1 MFSPSRIQAS
11 AVLLTLLA
19 AGAGARSGTICR
31 QPSGRSY
38 RYRHTQDRLRFHR
51 LHAQGRARGRAPNG
65 VAEAPGA
72 HGPHILSG
80 E

>member
-31 QPSGRSY
+31 QPSGPSY
-38 RYRHTQDRLRFHR
+38 RYRHTRDRLRIHR
-51 LHAQGRARGRAPNG
+51 LHAQGRAPNG
-65 VAEAPGA
+65 VAEALGA

-80 E
+80 K